1 MITFHRIGISAL
13 LIVMQFCTIRQV
25 LIGGTNDDWPIDPR
39 KDIPDGAVAI
49 DDFEIAKLQ
58 KLISTMKDEMG
69 VDTPAAASPGSYAY
83 AAGMD
88 ASMDNVVDTA
98 SSDIDDMNEIQS
110 LDELL
115 EATIDTDDEDD
126 AAR

>member
-1 MITFHRIGISAL
+1 MM
-13 LIVMQFCTIRQV
+13 VQYCTIRQV

-58 KLISTMKDEMG
+58 KLVSTMKEEMG
-69 VDTPAAASPGSYAY
+69 LDMPAAASPGSLTY
-83 AAGMD
+83 AAGID
-88 ASMDNVVDTA
+88 GSTGTVVDTA
-98 SSDIDDMNEIQS
+98 SSDTIDDMDDIQS

-115 EATIDTDDEDD
+115 EATSDSDDDD
-126 AAR
+126 AAN